1 MGIQIYILACMKL
14 CEGGWYNHTIN
25 QECKNPGISTKTIQA
40 YGYTVTGHSSL
51 PTSKYA
57 DIRLNRSIEKHA
69 GGCRHTTS
77 TYRHASMQP
86 AAWAH
91 SQKKHSRVYKTLK
104 KRKHTDIRTHG
115 HSSKQAYVNIHI
127 TTQAHTAAFTSFA
140 TLLIKIV
147 ILSCNEHNTYNRS
160 ST

>member
-1 MGIQIYILACMKL
+1 MKL
-14 CEGGWYNHTIN
+14 CEGGWYNHTRN

-91 SQKKHSRVYKTLK
+91 SLKSIQGYNTLK
-104 KRKHTDIRTHG
+104 KRKHMDIRTHG
-115 HSSKQAYVNIHI
+115 HSSKQASKQAYVNMHI

>member
-1 MGIQIYILACMKL
+1 MQEPRHIDKNHSSIRIHSHWTFKLTNQQIRRYPAEQEYRKACRWLQAYHK
-14 CEGGWYNHTIN
+14 H
-25 QECKNPGISTKTIQA
+25 IQA
-40 YGYTVTGHSSL
+40 
-51 PTSKYA
+51 
-57 DIRLNRSIEKHA
+57 RKHA
-69 GGCRHTTS
+69 TS
-77 TYRHASMQP
+77 RMSTQ
-86 AAWAH
+86 
-91 SQKKHSRVYKTLK
+91 SQKHSRVNKTLK

-115 HSSKQAYVNIHI
+115 HSSKHASVQGCQHASKQASMQAYVNMHI